1 MMINNERGAVTLLVS
16 LTILLIMTML
26 VLSTIN
32 INTINFRIA
41 GNMQAQKMVESAALQ
56 GMENVMSQTGTFV
69 STSIM
74 PPPIPAPI
82 AVGDY
87 SVTITPSDCIG
98 TQIMSGFSAA
108 WGMSPEENVWEMEA
122 QVSDPLTG
130 ASITLHQ
137 GVKIQQLADSCI
149 P

>member
-1 MMINNERGAVTLLVS
+1 MKNRERGAVTLLVS

-41 GNMQAQKMVESAALQ
+41 GNMQAQKMVETAALQ
-56 GMENVMSQTGTFV
+56 GMENVMSQTGNFA
-69 STSIM
+69 STSTAQTI
-74 PPPIPAPI
+74 I
-82 AVGDY
+82 VGDY
-87 SVTITPSDCIG
+87 SVSIIPSACIG
-98 TQIMSGFSAA
+98 TKVMSGFSAA

-137 GVKIQQLADSCI
+137 GVKIQQLADSCS

>member
-1 MMINNERGAVTLLVS
+1 MYLDMHNRERGAVTLLVS

-41 GNMQAQKMVESAALQ
+41 GNMQAQKMVESAAIQ
-56 GMENVMSQTGTFV
+56 GLENVMSQTGTFT
-69 STSIM
+69 STSTAQTIV
-74 PPPIPAPI
+74 
-82 AVGDY
+82 VGDY
-87 SVTITPSDCIG
+87 SVSIVPSACIG
-98 TQIMSGFSAA
+98 TKVMSGFSAV

-122 QVSDPLTG
+122 QVSDQLTG

-137 GVKIQQLADSCI
+137 GVKIQQLADSCN